1 MDQGSREV
9 DDASTGEL
17 RARIERTR
25 ADLGYTIDAIHERLT
40 PRRLM
45 SDAVH
50 TVTGAI
56 VRNPIPAAVV
66 AAVACLACWRAWRA
80 MRA

>member
-1 MDQGSREV
+1 MDQSSREV
-9 DDASTGEL
+9 DHASTGEL

-25 ADLGYTIDAIHERLT
+25 ADLGYTIDALHERLT

-45 SDAVH
+45 SDAMH
-50 TVTGAI
+50 SVTDAI
-56 VRNPIPAAVV
+56 VRNPIPTAVV
-66 AAVACLACWRAWRA
+66 AAVACLACWGAWRA